1 MIEKRHE
8 AVLKPEHTRIAGFA
22 SIGSSFLAGLWQ
34 TRCADSKSR
43 HARLGFPASG
53 GLTGPQAGPESVT
66 ESSRMGAA

>member
-34 TRCADSKSR
+34 RAAQIRKAVTPGRDCPHPAGSPDCWP
-43 HARLGFPASG
+43 ARIGNR
-53 GLTGPQAGPESVT
+53 T
-66 ESSRMGAA
+66 RMGAA

>member
-22 SIGSSFLAGLWQ
+22 SIGSSFLARPVA

-43 HARLGFPASG
+43 HARPGLPASG
-53 GLTGPQAGPESVT
+53 GLTGLLAST
-66 ESSRMGAA
+66 NR